1 LADIYESRG
10 QKAEAAGA
18 LETLMRYNETNAGAL
33 AKLAQLK
40 LAMGDQKSAV
50 EALKKSFYIQPFDPS
65 LHKLA
70 GGVYLDLRDPSQAIR
85 EFRVEIALAPPDLAG
100 AHYDLARALEAA
112 GDRTEARRE
121 VLRSLEIAP
130 GFDLAQQLLLKLRE
144 VPRKP

>member
-1 LADIYESRG
+1 SNG
-10 QKAEAAGA
+10 QKAEAVAA
-18 LETLMRYNETNAGAL
+18 LEAFGKYNETIAAPL

-40 LAMGDQKSAV
+40 LAMGDQKGAA
-50 EALKKSFYIQPFDPS
+50 EALKKGFYIQPFDPS

-70 GGVYLDLRDPSQAIR
+70 GGVYLDLRDPSQATR

-130 GFDLAQQLLLKLRE
+130 GFDKAQELLLKLR
-144 VPRKP
+144 